1 MQTYQ
6 SKILLMLK
14 MKFVKMMGLQPPL
27 ITYNRNYSLEINKDT
42 NYEDIKN
49 HFKPIV
55 VKRKSDPLRKKPQ

>member
-1 MQTYQ
+1 
-6 SKILLMLK
+6 
-14 MKFVKMMGLQPPL
+14 MMGLQPPL